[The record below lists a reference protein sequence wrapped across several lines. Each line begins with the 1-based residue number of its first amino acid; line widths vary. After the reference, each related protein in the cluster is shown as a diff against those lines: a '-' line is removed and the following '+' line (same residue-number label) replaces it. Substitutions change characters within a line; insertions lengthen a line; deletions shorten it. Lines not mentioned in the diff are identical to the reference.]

1 MNTRPVT
8 RVGEHSRSPRQV
20 VQSIFPASH
29 IYLIVKLN
37 VYGNGAS
44 AESTPTRRSNNVC
57 IVKQHTSHQAL
68 TSRSKEV
75 RIKSYTD
82 RMMISENLF
91 VF

>member
-1 MNTRPVT
+1 MNIRPVT

-20 VQSIFPASH
+20 VQGIFPASH

-37 VYGNGAS
+37 VYGNGAA
-44 AESTPTRRSNNVC
+44 AESTPTRRSNVC

-75 RIKSYTD
+75 CI
-82 RMMISENLF
+82 
-91 VF
+91 